1 MKVNVSSSN
10 KTETFIIQNYSFCYA
25 RLGPL
30 FCSLLILQWNHHP
43 PFIDHYKKG
52 LSEWARHAEKL
63 DKMND
68 LTQELKIGNAK
79 VKWNAM
85 ISLAK
90 TAQLARNQN
99 LVSKGLDML
108 KKFSGDIQMEEARLV
123 YEKLER
129 DLAQWS
135 NNLKSKKTPTR
146 KEIEFFLARDI

>member
-1 MKVNVSSSN
+1 MQS
-10 KTETFIIQNYSFCYA
+10 
-25 RLGPL
+25 
-30 FCSLLILQWNHHP
+30 CSVCSDLNTDQENIAMELLDILQALP
-43 PFIDHYKKG
+43 DPDHYRKG

>member
-1 MKVNVSSSN
+1 
-10 KTETFIIQNYSFCYA
+10 
-25 RLGPL
+25 
-30 FCSLLILQWNHHP
+30 
-43 PFIDHYKKG
+43 
-52 LSEWARHAEKL
+52 
-63 DKMND
+63 MND

-123 YEKLER
+123 YENSREIWLSG
-129 DLAQWS
+129 QTTS
-135 NNLKSKKTPTR
+135 NLRRHRRGRRLS
-146 KEIEFFLARDI
+146 FS